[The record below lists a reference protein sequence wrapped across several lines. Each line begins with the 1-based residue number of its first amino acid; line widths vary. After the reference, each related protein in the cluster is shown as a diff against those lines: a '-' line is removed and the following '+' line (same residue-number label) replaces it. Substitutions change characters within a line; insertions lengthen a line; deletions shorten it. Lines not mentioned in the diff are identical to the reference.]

1 MKFYVTSR
9 GFDLSSMKKNAPCIV
24 LITNNWN
31 DYTFETLY
39 KVIYIDNKGQ
49 DIDLGEVKILHK
61 TVKYSRDIIPREF
74 EQLNNEYCS
83 LGQSFS
89 YYKAIK
95 NLDIEDVELILLALN
110 DVTINTQL
118 YNEFKTHPGFNESLL
133 RFSEAARALIEGRL
147 LFFKE
152 DRMSDNLEKVFEFVF
167 SYKLPL
173 ATNAHTI
180 SFDFLKET
188 ALPNRINVLIGK
200 NGTGKTQIL
209 AKLAMLLSGYEKE
222 DKSNFTPARPSFDK
236 VIAISYSVFDEF
248 ERPKNDDRTFSYKYC
263 GIRDNENKILSQQD
277 MKIKFKDSLK
287 EIREAGLEEKW
298 RSILNEIIEPE
309 HRNILEKLVED
320 IEGVQLSSGQNLI
333 ITTITEVIANITPE
347 SILLFDEPETHLHPN
362 AISNLMRMLNLLL
375 EEFNSYAIISTH
387 SPIILQEIPAKYV
400 NVFERNNYTPS
411 VRNLHVECFG
421 DNLTNITNEVFE
433 VSNVESNYKNWFDN
447 IVKTLEYEQILE
459 LFTNPLS
466 YNAMTYLNIAA
477 KKKDDIS

>member
-1 MKFYVTSR
+1 MK
-9 GFDLSSMKKNAPCIV
+9 DL
-24 LITNNWN
+24 
-31 DYTFETLY
+31 
-39 KVIYIDNKGQ
+39 
-49 DIDLGEVKILHK
+49 
-61 TVKYSRDIIPREF
+61 
-74 EQLNNEYCS
+74 
-83 LGQSFS
+83 
-89 YYKAIK
+89 
-95 NLDIEDVELILLALN
+95 
-110 DVTINTQL
+110 
-118 YNEFKTHPGFNESLL
+118 
-133 RFSEAARALIEGRL
+133 
-147 LFFKE
+147 
-152 DRMSDNLEKVFEFVF
+152 
-167 SYKLPL
+167 
-173 ATNAHTI
+173 
-180 SFDFLKET
+180 
-188 ALPNRINVLIGK
+188 
-200 NGTGKTQIL
+200 
-209 AKLAMLLSGYEKE
+209 
-222 DKSNFTPARPSFDK
+222 
-236 VIAISYSVFDEF
+236 
-248 ERPKNDDRTFSYKYC
+248 KNDDRTFSYKYC

>member
-1 MKFYVTSR
+1 MNFYVTSR
-9 GFDLSSMKKNAPCIV
+9 SFDLSLIKKNAPCIV

-31 DYTFETLY
+31 DYTYETLY
-39 KVIYIDNKGQ
+39 KAVYFDKEGQ

-74 EQLNNEYCS
+74 EQLSNEYCS
-83 LGQSFS
+83 LGQSLA
-89 YYKAIK
+89 YYKTIK
-95 NLDIEDVELILLALN
+95 NLDVKNVEQILLALN
-110 DVTINTQL
+110 DVTINTHC
-118 YNEFKTHPGFNESLL
+118 YNEFKTHQGFNDSLL
-133 RFSEAARALIEGRL
+133 RFSEAEKALIEGPL
-147 LFFKE
+147 LFLKE
-152 DRMSDNLEKVFEFVF
+152 DRVNRNLEKIFKFVF

-180 SFDFLKET
+180 SFDFIKET
-188 ALPNRINVLIGK
+188 AIPNRINVLIGK

-209 AKLAMLLSGYEKE
+209 AKLAMLLSGYEKG

-248 ERPKNDDRTFSYKYC
+248 ERPRNDDRTFSYKYC

-277 MKIKFKDSLK
+277 MKIKFKESLK

-309 HRNILEKLVED
+309 HRNILETLVED
-320 IEGVQLSSGQNLI
+320 TEGVQLSSGQNLI

-466 YNAMTYLNIAA
+466 YNAMTYLNIAS